1 MQLWFFIALG
11 CAFFTACCDSVSKRM
26 MLDNDEWI
34 AGGVMLCVASILLS
48 PMFFVIDFIEFTPEG
63 VKLLAVTL
71 PLEVLAYYL
80 FLSAIRMSALSLTL
94 PLLSF
99 SPAIT
104 IVTASVL
111 LDETIGS
118 MGLIGVLLVTLGA
131 YILNVDPSNFSVLG
145 PVKAVLS
152 DSGARRMLMV
162 SILWAVT
169 STLGKS
175 GVLIFGAL
183 QFGYLITA
191 LVGAI
196 FLVVGIFRVKLISAP
211 FVMDGRIGLIFLI
224 AGIFMSLQEVT
235 HFLAISMAPVAYMI
249 SVKRVS
255 MVIGVIFGWRFFGET
270 NIGSRLIGSV
280 IMLAGVVLLSGLR
293 G

>member
-1 MQLWFFIALG
+1 
-11 CAFFTACCDSVSKRM
+11 
-26 MLDNDEWI
+26 
-34 AGGVMLCVASILLS
+34 
-48 PMFFVIDFIEFTPEG
+48 
-63 VKLLAVTL
+63 
-71 PLEVLAYYL
+71 
-80 FLSAIRMSALSLTL
+80 LSLTL

-99 SPAIT
+99 TPAIT

-111 LDETIGS
+111 LGETIGS

-183 QFGYLITA
+183 QFGYLITG

-196 FLVVGIFRVKLISAP
+196 FMIVGIFRVKLISAP

-224 AGIFMSLQEVT
+224 AGVFMSLQEVT
-235 HFLAISMAPVAYMI
+235 HFLAVSMAPVAYMI
-249 SVKRVS
+249 SVKRIS

-270 NIGSRLIGSV
+270 NIASRLTGSV
-280 IMLAGVVLLSGLR
+280 IMLAGVVLLSGLS